1 MYETFIANFTNDD
14 ELTPIDIVIDIT
26 GLSYEEIMTSDK
38 FEKVQVDDESCLDDP
53 KWY

>member
-26 GLSYEEIMTSDK
+26 GLSYEEIMTSDR
-38 FEKVQVDDESCLDDP
+38 FEKVQVCDQNHLDDSD
-53 KWY
+53 WY